1 MLKNVP
7 HSTQEWAWEKE
18 IVVFIGLEKKNVR
31 YVFPQKF
38 VAETVGRTGQLN
50 SDLANWNNKVLR
62 WADKISAMGVE
73 KFDLCFQPKEGW

>member
-31 YVFPQKF
+31 YVFPQNF
-38 VAETVGRTGQLN
+38 VAETVWRTGQLD
-50 SDLANWNNKVLR
+50 SD
-62 WADKISAMGVE
+62 
-73 KFDLCFQPKEGW
+73 